1 MNEKNTSFASLE
13 RELGYRFKN
22 KQLLKRAL
30 THSSAS
36 QRENYEQLEF
46 LGDAVIQLVVTSHLY
61 GEGGSEGEMTMR
73 RQKLVSHAPLK
84 CASEELDLPSF
95 IVKGVAD
102 VGEKALSSVY
112 EAVCGAI
119 FCDGGYAAAEK
130 FVNRTLLA
138 AHVSA
143 PRNSKGELQEYV
155 QGKGQKLP
163 EYSTRRTGG
172 TENKP
177 EFSSEVS
184 VCGRTFFGE
193 GKSKSE
199 AERLA
204 AKSALDGLKKG

>member
-112 EAVCGAI
+112 EAVC
-119 FCDGGYAAAEK
+119 EK

-143 PRNSKGELQEYV
+143 PRNFKGELQEYV